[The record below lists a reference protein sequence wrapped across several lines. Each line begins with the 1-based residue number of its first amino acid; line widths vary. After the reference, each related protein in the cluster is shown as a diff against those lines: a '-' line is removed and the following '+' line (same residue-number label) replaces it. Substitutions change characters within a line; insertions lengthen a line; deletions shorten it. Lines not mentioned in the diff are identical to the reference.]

1 MATRQYS
8 PTLAKS
14 VINVSTKRG
23 YHFSERDQIC
33 DEGDDLP
40 VRELVR
46 VVLVAQRHLADHRRL
61 LRRQRLRN
69 EAGHNRLYHLHTFRW
84 ITNVY

>member
-1 MATRQYS
+1 MET
-8 PTLAKS
+8 
-14 VINVSTKRG
+14 I
-23 YHFSERDQIC
+23 SERDQIC

-46 VVLVAQRHLADHRRL
+46 VVLVAERHLADHRRL